1 MSSFRQISIS
11 QRLYGGFAVLI
22 LLLGGA
28 VGTAIWQVSSMS
40 EVTARIATLRAP
52 TALAA
57 QALTADVQ
65 ASLAQLRG
73 YILTGKDSFKLN
85 RAHTWSDVADLS
97 SRMDQLSS
105 RWTNAANVKA
115 WEEFKGVRD
124 AFSQAQDAVEAIAD
138 PANPAPAIDLLVNE
152 AAPRADALL
161 TFLLGPADAQG
172 RRSGGMVDNQTR
184 MLEADNATVATS
196 TSNLLLTQWVVLA
209 VGMLLSGWIALMTAR
224 AIAGPV
230 VSMTSAMNRLAEG
243 DLDCDV
249 PARDRGDE
257 IGRMAQAVEVF
268 KQNAIKVRELDAA
281 EEMRN
286 GVTRERAAAMASLV
300 SGLSEVVDAAI
311 DGDLSPRIELR
322 FKDEDLAG
330 VANGINDLVET
341 VDRGIGET
349 GTVLAAL
356 AKTDLTARVIGDY
369 RGAFAKLKTDTN
381 AVVDNL
387 TEVVGQLRSTSRTL
401 KVATGE
407 ILSGAN
413 DLAERTTKQAAAI
426 EETSAA
432 MEQLATTVNENA
444 KRADSANAKARSV
457 TEIAAQTGEVMRLSN
472 SAMEQISSSS
482 AKISNII
489 GMIDDIAFQT
499 NLLALNASVE
509 AARAGDAGKGFAVV
523 AVEVRRLAQSAAGAS
538 SEVKALI
545 EQSATEVTG
554 GSRLVAEATEKLISM
569 LEGVK
574 ESGTLIEGIAQATR
588 EQSDAISEVSTAIR
602 QMDEMTQHNAA
613 LVEQTNA
620 AIEQTEGQATELDRI
635 VDVFVVDGQ
644 EPGRSAVPAVRATVS
659 KAQRTAKPKTAAA
672 ARSYLSRGNTA
683 IAEDWNEF

>member
-1 MSSFRQISIS
+1 MSIFKRVTIS

-28 VGTAIWQVSSMS
+28 VGTAIWQVSSIS

-52 TALAA
+52 TALTA

-65 ASLAQLRG
+65 ASLAALRG
-73 YILTGKDSFKLN
+73 YILTGKMAFKSD
-85 RAHTWSDVADLS
+85 RAQAWSDIADAS
-97 SRMDQLSS
+97 GRMDELSS
-105 RWTNAANVKA
+105 RWTNAANIAA
-115 WEEFKGVRD
+115 WAEFKGIRD
-124 AFSQAQDAVEAIAD
+124 AFAEAQLAVEAIAD
-138 PANPAPAIDLLVNE
+138 PDNPTPAVDLLVKE
-152 AAPRADALL
+152 AAPRVDALL
-161 TFLLGPADAQG
+161 TILLGPADAEG
-172 RRSGGMVDNQTR
+172 RRSGGMVDNQTQ
-184 MLEADNATVATS
+184 MLEADNAIVASS
-196 TSNLLLTQWVVLA
+196 TSNLLLTQWAVLA
-209 VGMLLSGWIALMTAR
+209 VGLLLAGWIALVTVR

-230 VSMTSAMNRLAEG
+230 VSMTGAMNQLADG
-243 DLDCDV
+243 DLECDV

-268 KQNAIKVRELDAA
+268 KQNAIKVRELNAA
-281 EEMRN
+281 EEVRN
-286 GVTRERAAAMASLV
+286 GVTRERASAMASLV
-300 SGLSEVVDAAI
+300 GGLGEVVDAAI
-311 DGDLSPRIELR
+311 DGDLSRRIELR

-330 VANGINDLVET
+330 VASGINNLVET

-356 AKTDLTARVIGDY
+356 ARTDLTARVVGDY
-369 RGAFAKLKTDTN
+369 RGAFAKLKADTN

-387 TEVVGQLRSTSRTL
+387 TQVVGQLRSTSRTL

-432 MEQLATTVNENA
+432 MEQLATTVNDNA
-444 KRADSANAKARSV
+444 KRAESANAKARSV
-457 TEIAAQTGEVMRLSN
+457 TETAAQTGEVMRLSN
-472 SAMEQISSSS
+472 SAMEQISNSSS
-482 AKISNII
+482 KISNII

-554 GSRLVAEATEKLISM
+554 GSRLVAEATDKLISM

-588 EQSDAISEVSTAIR
+588 EQSDAIAEVSTAIR

-620 AIEQTEGQATELDRI
+620 AIEQTEGQAIELDRI
-635 VDVFVVDGQ
+635 VDVFVVGSH
-644 EPGRSAVPAVRATVS
+644 EPARSSVPAARAGAPQGPRAV
-659 KAQRTAKPKTAAA
+659 QQKTAAA
-672 ARSYLSRGNTA
+672 ARSYLARGNTA
-683 IAEDWNEF
+683 LAEDWNEF